1 MAYDWLSSATA
12 IFVAIATTDAIIT
25 SYWQWLSHLQNF
37 RDPMINLEFGLLIGH
52 LAFKVEFSFRLFQ
65 SLEIEE
71 MMVKA
76 SCYD

>member
-1 MAYDWLSSATA
+1 
-12 IFVAIATTDAIIT
+12 
-25 SYWQWLSHLQNF
+25 
-37 RDPMINLEFGLLIGH
+37 MINLEFGLLIGH

-71 MMVKA
+71 MMVVA